1 MSPDPSD
8 APTGGGEQAA
18 PRSGPAETDGEA
30 ESYDEDET
38 ERSGRPG
45 VLCPEPT
52 VFVLDEDGR
61 ADLFEYWLGDDYRI
75 VTAQS
80 AAEAE
85 TVFDD
90 RVAVALVRNEAD
102 EDCKEAVERLIASRS
117 PFARTVVTTTGR
129 VEAAF
134 PGIEYDVC
142 LVEPTNESG
151 VRETVD
157 RLVRRT
163 QYQALL
169 KRYYE
174 VTAFV
179 TSREVTKTKA
189 ELDGD
194 ETYQRATRALET
206 HREQLRALQH
216 WFDADDHDAVLQSLR
231 PDESPGVAA
240 GDSESGSSEK
250 HRPDRCVNCD
260 VEWSDRPG
268 STAAYERL
276 GAFVWKCRECNA
288 VQNLPDPS
296 HRRLARR

>member
-1 MSPDPSD
+1 MSPHPSD
-8 APTGGGEQAA
+8 APAGDGERAD
-18 PRSGPAETDGEA
+18 PPSDLPERNERKGNDDGEA
-30 ESYDEDET
+30 T
-38 ERSGRPG
+38 ATNGRPG
-45 VLCPEPT
+45 VLCSVPT
-52 VFVLDEDGR
+52 VFVLDDDGR
-61 ADLFEYWLGDDYRI
+61 ADLFEYWLGDDYRV
-75 VTAQS
+75 VTART

-90 RVAVALVRNEAD
+90 RVAVALVRNEASD
-102 EDCKEAVERLIASRS
+102 DCKEAVERLITSRS

-179 TSREVTKTKA
+179 TSKEVTNAKA
-189 ELDGD
+189 ELDDD
-194 ETYQRATRALET
+194 ETYQRAARALET
-206 HREQLRALQH
+206 HRKQLRTLQRR
-216 WFDADDHDAVLQSLR
+216 FDADDHDAVLQSLR
-231 PDESPGVAA
+231 PDKGPGPSA
-240 GDSESGSSEK
+240 GEAGSGSGEK

-260 VEWSDRPG
+260 VEWSDAPG

>member
-1 MSPDPSD
+1 MSPHRPD
-8 APTGGGEQAA
+8 APAGGSEQAD
-18 PRSGPAETDGEA
+18 PPSGPPEREGKKGSDDGQA
-30 ESYDEDET
+30 SAAG
-38 ERSGRPG
+38 GRPG
-45 VLCPEPT
+45 VLCSTPT

-61 ADLFEYWLGDDYRI
+61 ADLFEYWLGDDYRV
-75 VTAQS
+75 VTAQT

-102 EDCKEAVERLIASRS
+102 EDCKEAVERLLASRS

-151 VRETVD
+151 VRETVY

-179 TSREVTKTKA
+179 TSREVTKTKE
-189 ELDGD
+189 ELDDD

-206 HREQLRALQH
+206 HRKRLRALQRR
-216 WFDADDHDAVLQSLR
+216 FDADDHDAVLQSLR

-260 VEWSDRPG
+260 VEWSDAPG

>member
-1 MSPDPSD
+1 MPPRSSD
-8 APTGGGEQAA
+8 ARAGDDDPAA
-18 PRSGPAETDGEA
+18 AGASSTDG
-30 ESYDEDET
+30 DGT
-38 ERSGRPG
+38 QERSDRPASESVGRPG
-45 VLCPEPT
+45 VLCSEPT
-52 VFVLDEDGR
+52 VFVLDEAGR
-61 ADLFEYWLGDDYRI
+61 AELFEYWLAEDYRV
-75 VTAQS
+75 VTAQT

-90 RVAVALVRNEAD
+90 RVAVAMVRNEAD
-102 EDCKEAVERLIASRS
+102 EDCKEAVERLVASRS
-117 PFARTVVTTTGR
+117 PFARTIVTTTGR

-142 LVEPTNESG
+142 LVEPTTESG

-157 RLVRRT
+157 RLSRRA

-179 TSREVTKTKA
+179 TNREVTKTKE
-189 ELDGD
+189 ELEDD

-206 HREQLRALQH
+206 HRTQLNTLQSG
-216 WFDADDHDAVLQSLR
+216 FDADDHDAVLQSLR
-231 PDESPGVAA
+231 PDDDLGPSADDA
-240 GDSESGSSEK
+240 GSGSSEK

-260 VEWSDRPG
+260 VEWTDDPG
-268 STAAYERL
+268 ATAAYERL

>member
-1 MSPDPSD
+1 MDRSEKDEGKESD
-8 APTGGGEQAA
+8 DGGATA
-18 PRSGPAETDGEA
+18 T
-30 ESYDEDET
+30 
-38 ERSGRPG
+38 SGRPG

-61 ADLFEYWLGDDYRI
+61 ADLFEFWLGDDYRI
-75 VTAQS
+75 VTAQT

-90 RVAVALVRNEAD
+90 RVAVTLVRNEAS
-102 EDCKEAVERLIASRS
+102 EDCKEAVERLLASRS

-142 LVEPTNESG
+142 LVEPTTESG

-179 TSREVTKTKA
+179 TSKEVRNTRE
-189 ELDGD
+189 ELAGD
-194 ETYQRATRALET
+194 DAYERATRALEA
-206 HREQLRALQH
+206 HRKRLRALQSE
-216 WFDADDHDAVLQSLR
+216 FDADDHDAVLQSLR
-231 PDESPGVAA
+231 PDEGLGAPTG
-240 GDSESGSSEK
+240 GTGSGSGEK

-260 VEWSDRPG
+260 VEWTDDPG
-268 STAAYERL
+268 ATAAYERL